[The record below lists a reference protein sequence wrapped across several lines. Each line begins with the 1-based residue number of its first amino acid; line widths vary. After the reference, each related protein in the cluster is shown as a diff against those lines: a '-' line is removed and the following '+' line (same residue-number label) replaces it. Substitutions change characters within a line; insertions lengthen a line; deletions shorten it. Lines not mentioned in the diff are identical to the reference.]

1 MRYDYDYDEYDDL
14 YKHKVSDTVKWI
26 LTLVAFLI
34 VGVLLAGIICGWFT
48 KNESTE
54 DELPGEQQELPAD
67 EGGMEVES
75 SNVKQGISLMAAKI
89 ATADFASYGVSP
101 LAESAQTVTA
111 HILPTDALNQKVDW
125 SIAWANGNS
134 AWANGKT
141 VTDYVTI
148 SPQSDGAKEATVSCL
163 QPFGEQ
169 IIITATSRD
178 NQDAKGTCTA
188 DYRQRYVDTET
199 MLSFNN
205 ETYYTLGSVASSP
218 DRVTVANM
226 PNKAQSS
233 YNTNTDYSP
242 TNPIYYTAVLSDTY
256 TLPIEDK
263 TVSYQYY
270 VKLNPQFVTAL
281 KAQYS
286 SVFTDDV
293 MATDWVLFDES
304 SGSVAQ
310 AADKAHAGLAS
321 EGTYNAID
329 FYYTLCNAL
338 RTGVAQYVYCFQ
350 STALGHFMRAAQT
363 ISDYH
368 FQIKVVAQYN
378 GETHETIGFVKF
390 NEASLTIPVQSVTVS
405 KDLIF

>member
-1 MRYDYDYDEYDDL
+1 MKYDYGYDEYDDL
-14 YKHKVSDTVKWI
+14 YKHKVSDTVKWV
-26 LTLVAFLI
+26 LTLIAFLI

-54 DELPGEQQELPAD
+54 EELPGEQQELPEE
-67 EGGMEVES
+67 EGGMKVES
-75 SNVKQGISLMAAKI
+75 SEVKKGISLMATKI
-89 ATADFASYGVSP
+89 AAADFASYGVSP

-111 HILPTDALNQKVDW
+111 RITPTDALNQEVDW
-125 SIAWANGNS
+125 SIAWANGSS

-148 SPQSDGAKEATVSCL
+148 APQSDGAKEATVSCL

-178 NQDAKGTCTA
+178 NTDAKGTCTA

-205 ETYYTLGSVASSP
+205 EKYYTLGSVSSSTE
-218 DRVTVANM
+218 RVTVANM
-226 PNKAQSS
+226 PNKAQSG

-263 TVSYQYY
+263 AVSYKYY
-270 VKLNPQFVTAL
+270 LKLNPQLVTAL
-281 KAQYS
+281 KAEYS
-286 SVFTDDV
+286 LFTDDN

-304 SGSVAQ
+304 SGSAAQ
-310 AADKAHAGLAS
+310 AADKAHSGLAS
-321 EGTYNAID
+321 EETYNAIE
-329 FYYTLCNAL
+329 FYYTLCNPL

-363 ISDYH
+363 VSDYH
-368 FQIKVVAQYN
+368 FQIKVVAEYN
-378 GETHETIGFVKF
+378 GETHETVGSVKF
-390 NEASLTIPVQSVTVS
+390 NEASLTIPVQSVSVS
-405 KDLIF
+405 NDLIF